1 MEEIRVKLSTG
12 SLITVF
18 VAIPLSLPESVS
30 LSRARTN
37 CNKNSGR
44 VPRLMETLERA
55 SKTVKFSLPLRGLQF
70 KHELRE
76 HRDFLVA

>member
-1 MEEIRVKLSTG
+1 METEVD
-12 SLITVF
+12 SLRWWANV
-18 VAIPLSLPESVS
+18 
-30 LSRARTN
+30 
-37 CNKNSGR
+37 GR